1 MAVSSDTKLSIYNA
15 ALRALGSREL
25 ATLSENRE
33 PRRVLDGIWG
43 SSNNVV
49 KYALSRGEW
58 NFGLRTAEV
67 DYTPSIEPGFGFSRA
82 FDKPD
87 DFARLAGLSADEYM
101 RRPLTNTEYVDE
113 ATYWFAD
120 IDVLYVRYVS
130 SGDDYG
136 MNSAAWP
143 ESFQNYLA
151 FRLAWLGCERITNST
166 AKKDRLER
174 DMMVALKETRSV
186 DAMAEGVKFLPRGG
200 WSRSRGSN

>member
-1 MAVSSDTKLSIYNA
+1 M
-15 ALRALGSREL
+15 
-25 ATLSENRE
+25 
-33 PRRVLDGIWG
+33 
-43 SSNNVV
+43 
-49 KYALSRGEW
+49 
-58 NFGLRTAEV
+58 
-67 DYTPSIEPGFGFSRA
+67 
-82 FDKPD
+82 
-87 DFARLAGLSADEYM
+87 
-101 RRPLTNTEYVDE
+101 DE

-143 ESFQNYLA
+143 ESFQTYLA